1 MKHFSTIITASLA
14 LTLLAG
20 CGTDEDFYYNDHARV
35 RLVGPEIWTVGTD
48 SLTFSFVSV
57 PSETT
62 EQTLLVDARIM
73 GTAANRDRTARL
85 AVDATRTTAP
95 QALYSVPT
103 EVLIPADSTHARFPV
118 VIRRD
123 ASLRSATVR
132 LRIEVAA
139 SDDFLPGVNEE
150 NHLTFIW
157 SDKLTMPANW
167 PDLEEFFG
175 AYSDTKYRF
184 MLENSTPGTTFSID
198 TMSWAMLMSYK
209 IKFQN
214 AVRTYNAAHPGNA
227 LTDENGNLVTFE

>member
-95 QALYSVPT
+95 QALYAVPA

-227 LTDENGNLVTFE
+227 LSDENGNLVTFE

>member
-20 CGTDEDFYYNDHARV
+20 CGTDEDFYYNDYARV

-95 QALYSVPT
+95 QALYSVPA

-132 LRIEVAA
+132 LRIEVVA

-150 NHLTFIW
+150 NHLTLIW

-184 MLENSTPGTTFSID
+184 MLENSTPGTTFSTE